1 MKKKGTSTHHI
12 VPVSIGGSDEDNNK
26 KEVPILS
33 HSLYHQIFNNW
44 HPSYIL
50 RYVLETLIPFF
61 FKISI
66 DIEEEPFKE
75 FLDSFDKTMLL
86 KVDGKSSLSKKEIQ
100 ESVKQININLENPV
114 VVDKIRQILKEL
126 LGLWN
131 EGWKPHLLFFR
142 LVKDWFTTDPETEL
156 IDRAQKVSDF
166 IETLYKCV

>member
-75 FLDSFDKTMLL
+75 FLDRFDKTMLL
-86 KVDGKSSLSKKEIQ
+86 KVDGKSLSKKEIQ
-100 ESVKQININLENPV
+100 ESVKQININLENPA

-126 LGLWN
+126 LHLWN
-131 EGWKPHLLFFR
+131 EEWRPHLLFFR
-142 LVKDWFTTDPETEL
+142 LVEEWLTADSDIEL
-156 IDRAQKVSDF
+156 IYTAQKVRDF
-166 IETLYKCV
+166 IYMCVKKN